1 MMKLNQETSILVI
14 LLVSVIG
21 AVITWV
27 FGFSLGVYNATQTAI
42 AIYMS
47 LSLIMFPI
55 WVVVFMI
62 DTQRGVLRKKPKSTR
77 SAERRQIGFDVR
89 IGNGPWERRY
99 AEFDGKKLKIIGRN
113 LTSIDLSPL
122 RIFTDIVLLDLSLN
136 RLEFIDLSPLETCR
150 NLSIL
155 NLTSNE
161 LTMIDLSPLT
171 SCTNLKYLDLSNNKL
186 SDIDLDPLAACSNL
200 DTLDL
205 GGSFVDRIELDALR
219 SCTQL
224 ECLTIDATNL
234 ETLDLSPLES
244 CENLE
249 HLILDQ
255 SKIKR
260 LDITPL
266 FSCRKL
272 DLLEIDRIELTA
284 SSAISDD
291 EWPEGIVKHRDKVT
305 LSNGI

>member
-1 MMKLNQETSILVI
+1 MRLNQENSIIVI

-21 AVITWV
+21 AFVTWV
-27 FGFSLGVYNATQTAI
+27 FGISIGVYDATQTAI
-42 AIYMS
+42 AMYMS
-47 LSLIMFPI
+47 LTLIMLPI
-55 WVVVFMI
+55 WIAVFMR
-62 DTQRGVLRKKPKSTR
+62 DTQRGALRKRPSSTI
-77 SAERRQIGFDVR
+77 SADKRQISLEVR
-89 IGNGPWERRY
+89 IGNGPWEQRY

-113 LTSIDLSPL
+113 LTGIDLSPL
-122 RIFTDIVLLDLSLN
+122 RLFSDIVLLDLSLN
-136 RLEFIDLSPLETCR
+136 RFEYIDLGPLEACR
-150 NLSIL
+150 NLSVL

-161 LTMIDLSPLT
+161 LTMIDLSPI
-171 SCTNLKYLDLSNNKL
+171 SNCPELKYLDLSNNKL
-186 SDIDLDPLAACSNL
+186 STIDLGPLAACSKL

-205 GGSFVDRIELDALR
+205 GGNFVGSIELDALR
-219 SCTQL
+219 SCTQM

-266 FSCRKL
+266 FNCRKL

-284 SSAISDD
+284 SAAISDD